1 MLLAHE
7 EKNSMK
13 NNLTKNMLWSLVLV
27 VFAAGVCSAQGTLYF
42 PQFVDGNDPTSGGI
56 SWGTIIEVS
65 NPTTATASIV
75 SGSITLKTNSGAEMN
90 ITLTDENGQPTDNN
104 FMLGAGQTKFFYSPK
119 LTSNAVVPY
128 NVGYAILTSNFQ
140 IAANLIFI
148 EGNANGP
155 IALAGVPPVSSALN
169 RAVIFANANTGVA
182 VANPFNVNLTLT
194 FQYVDK
200 SGNPIASTPAQGVT
214 RAINPNAHLA
224 FFVSE
229 LFPSAPPNAVG
240 TMRILSTNSFVA
252 TALTFQNAA
261 FGTVP
266 VFPFQ

>member
-1 MLLAHE
+1 
-7 EKNSMK
+7 MK
-13 NNLTKNMLWSLVLV
+13 NNLVKNTLWGLAFVLS
-27 VFAAGVCSAQGTLYF
+27 AAGICSAQGTLYF
-42 PQFVDGNDPTSGGI
+42 PQFVDGTDPTSGGI
-56 SWGTIIEVS
+56 SWGTIIEIS
-65 NPTTATASIV
+65 NPTTISTSIV
-75 SGSITLKTNSGAEMN
+75 SGSITLKTNSGADMV
-90 ITLTDENGQPTDNN
+90 ITLTDETGQPTDNN
-104 FMLGAGQTKFFYSPK
+104 FMLNAGQTKFFYSPK
-119 LTSNAVVPY
+119 ITSSGVVPY
-128 NVGYAILTSNFQ
+128 NVGYAIVMSNLQ

-148 EGNANGP
+148 ELNASGP
-155 IALAGVPPVSSALN
+155 IALAGVPPTSSALN

-182 VANPFNVNLTLT
+182 IANPFSANLSLT

-200 SGNPIASTPAQGVT
+200 TGAPIASTPAQGVT
-214 RAINPNAHLA
+214 RAVNPNAHLA

-229 LFPSAPPNAVG
+229 LFPSAPANAVG

>member
-1 MLLAHE
+1 
-7 EKNSMK
+7 MK
-13 NNLTKNMLWSLVLV
+13 NNLMKNMLWSLIFVL
-27 VFAAGVCSAQGTLYF
+27 FAAAICSAQGTLYF
-42 PQFVDGNDPTSGGI
+42 PQFVDGTDPTSGGI
-56 SWGTIIEVS
+56 YWGTIIEVS
-65 NPTTATASIV
+65 NPTTVTSSIV
-75 SGSITLKTNSGAEMN
+75 SGSITLKSNSGAELN
-90 ITLTDENGQPTDNN
+90 ITFTDENGQPTDNN

-119 LTSNAVVPY
+119 LTSSGVVPY
-128 NVGYAILTSNFQ
+128 SVGYAILTSNLQ

-155 IALAGVPPVSSALN
+155 IALAGVPPTSNALN

-182 VANPFNVNLTLT
+182 VANPFSATLTLT

-200 SGNPIASTPAQGVT
+200 SGAPIASTPAQGVT
-214 RAINPNAHLA
+214 RTLNPNTHLA

-229 LFPSAPPNAVG
+229 LFPSAPANAVG

-252 TALTFQNAA
+252 TALTFQNNA

-266 VFPFQ
+266 VFAFQ

>member
-1 MLLAHE
+1 
-7 EKNSMK
+7 MK
-13 NNLTKNMLWSLVLV
+13 NNLIRKMLWSLFFVLS
-27 VFAAGVCSAQGTLYF
+27 AAGVCPAQMISYF
-42 PQFVDGNDPTSGGI
+42 PQFVDGTDPTAGGI
-56 SWGTIIEVS
+56 SWGTIIQIS
-65 NPTTATASIV
+65 NPTTVTSSIV
-75 SGSITLKTNSGAEMN
+75 SGSITLKTNSGADMN

-104 FMLGAGQTKFFYSPK
+104 FMLGAGQTKFFYSPR
-119 LTSNAVVPY
+119 LTSSGAVPY
-128 NVGYAILTSNFQ
+128 SVGYAILTSNLQ

-155 IALAGVPPVSSALN
+155 IALAGVPATNSALN

-200 SGNPIASTPAQGVT
+200 SGAPIASTPAQGVT
-214 RAINPNAHLA
+214 RAINPNGHLA

-229 LFPSAPPNAVG
+229 LFPSAPSTAVG
-240 TMRILSTNSFVA
+240 TVRILSTNSFVA